1 MLKSHPCGDLRTDH
15 EGAVVTLAGWV
26 HRRRDHGGLIFI
38 DLRDSAGIVQ
48 VVLHPDRAPQAHAV
62 AASVR
67 VEYVLRVEGTVVRR
81 SPETVNAKI
90 PSGEVEVL
98 ATRLEILNPARTPP
112 FPINEPSEVD
122 EAVRLKHRYLDLRRP
137 EMHANLLL
145 RHRMNRFIRRF
156 MSDRDFIEVE
166 TPDLVVPTPEGARDH
181 LVPSRLHPGSFYAL
195 PQSPQQFKQLLM
207 VAGVERYFQI
217 VRCFRDED
225 LRADRQPE
233 FTQLDVEM
241 AFCEEEDVLSLMEE
255 LLTGLV
261 RELRPDLRLQS
272 PFPRLTHQDVM
283 ERYGTDKP
291 DTRFDLEL
299 VDCTPLLTGSPF
311 AVFRDAIARGGRV
324 RAVPVPGGAALSRR
338 QVDDY
343 TALAKTFGAKGL
355 VSIQFAADP
364 DTAEDGDLR
373 SPVLRHLGA
382 DAARAI
388 GRSCGVGAGDMVLL
402 AADAD
407 KVVNVV
413 LDGIRREVA
422 RRLGLTDEADLHVAF
437 VTDFPLLEWKE
448 EEQRWDAL
456 HHPFTAPAEADLPH
470 LESDPGR
477 VRSRAYDIVANGLEL
492 ASGSIRIHERELQ
505 ERVFRLLGIGPEDA
519 MARFGHMLT
528 AFEYGAPP
536 HGGIA
541 PGLDRIAMLL
551 AGAPNIREVIAF
563 PKTQAA
569 TDLLVGA
576 PAPVPPEQLAELGLA
591 ARPLAAKPVPDQE

>member
-15 EGAVVTLAGWV
+15 EGAVVTLAGWI

-48 VVLHPDRAPQAHAV
+48 VVLHPDRAPQAHAA

-90 PSGEVEVL
+90 PTGEVEVL

-112 FPINEPSEVD
+112 FPINEPSEVA

-137 EMHANLLL
+137 EMQANLLL

-166 TPDLVVPTPEGARDH
+166 TPDLVVPTPEGARDY

-255 LLTGLV
+255 LLTDLF

-272 PFPRLTHQDVM
+272 PFPRLTYQDVM

-291 DTRFDLEL
+291 DTRFGLEL
-299 VDCTPLLTGSPF
+299 VDCTSLLTDSPF

-343 TALAKTFGAKGL
+343 IALAKTFGAKGL

-364 DTAEDGDLR
+364 DTAEGGDLR
-373 SPVLRHLGA
+373 SPVLRHLGE

-422 RRLGLTDEADLHVAF
+422 RRLGLTDDADLHVAF

-448 EEQRWDAL
+448 KEQRWDAL
-456 HHPFTAPAEADLPH
+456 HHPFTASAEADLPH
-470 LESDPGR
+470 IESDPGR
-477 VRSRAYDIVANGLEL
+477 VRARAYDIVANGLEL

-541 PGLDRIAMLL
+541 LGLDRIAMLL
-551 AGAPNIREVIAF
+551 AGAHNIREVIAF

-591 ARPLAAKPVPDQE
+591 ARPLAAKPLPDQE